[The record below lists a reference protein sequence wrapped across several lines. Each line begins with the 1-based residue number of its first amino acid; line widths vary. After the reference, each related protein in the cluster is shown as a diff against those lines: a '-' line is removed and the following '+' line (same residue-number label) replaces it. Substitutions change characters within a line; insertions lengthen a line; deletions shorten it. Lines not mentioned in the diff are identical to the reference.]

1 MKSDFRVGRLLQA
14 VNGRPARKYQEP
26 GCTDPKTGTPEPLG
40 FLAGK
45 ESGSIPV
52 HAPRR
57 SPWAVPPGTRAVDF
71 IETPPE
77 RVRITWKGNCFEAE
91 GGGHEGRVWFDP
103 ETFDILQVE
112 VRLSKPFLVPMPP
125 GYIGLH
131 RPSEWNGLKARCASL
146 V

>member
-1 MKSDFRVGRLLQA
+1 MGVRRGNTRSRAAPIRKQERPSRSASCSTKNQDRYRFTLPDA
-14 VNGRPARKYQEP
+14 VRG
-26 GCTDPKTGTPEPLG
+26 G
-40 FLAGK
+40 
-45 ESGSIPV
+45 
-52 HAPRR
+52 
-57 SPWAVPPGTRAVDF
+57 PPGTRAVDF

-112 VRLSKPFLVPMPP
+112 VRLSKPFLVPMRP
-125 GYIGLH
+125 GYIGLL